1 MTDPALARPAPE
13 VADWTVETTLRC
25 SHDLSGRLVTISPA
39 AAHALGYEA
48 DELLGS
54 PLADLVAPDF
64 RGQFSRYL
72 DAIRQSGHETGLL
85 TLRTRD
91 GELVTWQF
99 DNVLNR
105 QAGAA
110 IVAGAARDVTDRV
123 RSEQAL
129 KASEDRFAV
138 AFYASPIAM
147 AITAVADGR
156 YVDVNEAFE
165 RQMGYTRAEIC
176 GRSSVELK
184 VWPSPASR
192 DAIIAALVAHKTVRD
207 RPQEFRT
214 KSGDLIAT
222 RYSAGLIT
230 LDGTRCVL
238 AAIADVTAQRLA
250 EDALRESEA
259 KFRMLAE
266 TTQAGIFIYRRSG
279 EFCYFNPQLARFSG
293 YTEEEL
299 RRTPVWALVH
309 PDHRDLVRDR
319 ILTRFDGGPVSERFQ
334 FQVITRSGGTRWL
347 DVAAQL
353 IQFQGQPAILGTGFD
368 ITDSKRAE
376 QQATERTGLLQTL
389 ITNSPYGILMGGKD
403 HRIQF
408 CNSAFERIFQ
418 YAENEVVGRD
428 PDDLIGLTEN
438 TEATDISARVM
449 RGEVVNA
456 TAVRR
461 RKDGSKV
468 DVEFHAVP
476 LLTNGEFVG
485 CFGIYQDITGR
496 IQSEQKLRAL
506 RDRLTRVQDDERAH
520 ISRELHDDIGQR
532 LALLSIQLTQ
542 LQKAAQEVAPSL
554 GAELESSRRLTEE
567 ICADAQRISHR
578 LHPTQLALLGLSR
591 ALSRLCAAFARQT
604 GVVIEFSATDDVPR
618 LPQEVS
624 TCLYRVAQEAI
635 QNAAKHSRSPRVRV
649 ELSATPKAIR
659 LCVSDAGCGFDAA
672 TSDRQSGLGLVSMAE
687 RARSLGGQLSITS
700 AIGNGTRVEASIPLP
715 DPAAA

>member
-1 MTDPALARPAPE
+1 MTDPAIARPATQST
-13 VADWTVETTLRC
+13 DWTLETTLRC
-25 SHDLSGRLVTISPA
+25 SHDLSGRLVAISPA
-39 AAHALGYEA
+39 AAHALGYLT

-54 PLADLVAPDF
+54 PLADLVAPEF
-64 RGQFSRYL
+64 RSQFSEYL
-72 DAIRQSGHETGLL
+72 DAIRHSGHETGLL
-85 TLRTRD
+85 SLRTRD

-99 DNVLNR
+99 DNVLSH

-110 IVAGAARDVTDRV
+110 VVAGAARDVTDRV

-147 AITAVADGR
+147 AITTVAGGR

-165 RQMGYTRAEIC
+165 RQMGYTRNEIC
-176 GRSSVELK
+176 GRSSVELN
-184 VWPSPASR
+184 VWPSIASR
-192 DAIIAALVAHKTVRD
+192 DAMIAGLIENKSVRD
-207 RPQEFRT
+207 RHQEFRT
-214 KSGDLIAT
+214 KSGDLIIT

-238 AAIADVTAQRLA
+238 AAIADVTPQRLA

-299 RRTPVWALVH
+299 RRIPVWALVH
-309 PDHRDLVRDR
+309 RDHRDLIRDR
-319 ILTRFDGGPVSERFQ
+319 ILARFEGDAVSERFQ
-334 FQVITRSGGTRWL
+334 FQVVTKSGEVRWL

-368 ITDSKRAE
+368 ITDSKRSE
-376 QQATERTGLLQTL
+376 QQAIEHTELLQTL

-403 HRIQF
+403 HRIRF

-418 YAENEVVGRD
+418 YAQNEVVGRD

-438 TEATDISARVM
+438 TEANDISARVM
-449 RGEVVNA
+449 RGEVVHA

-520 ISRELHDDIGQR
+520 IARELHDDIGQR

-604 GVVIEFSATDDVPR
+604 GVDISFAANDDIPR
-618 LPQEVS
+618 LPQEIS

-635 QNAAKHSRSPRVRV
+635 QNAAKHSRSTHVRV
-649 ELSATPKAIR
+649 ELSAAPDVIR
-659 LCVSDAGCGFDAA
+659 LHVSDAGCGFDPAIA
-672 TSDRQSGLGLVSMAE
+672 ERQSGLGLVSMAE
-687 RARSLGGQLSITS
+687 RARSIGGELSVTS
-700 AIGNGTRVEASIPLP
+700 AVGQGTRVEASIPLP
-715 DPAAA
+715 EPAA